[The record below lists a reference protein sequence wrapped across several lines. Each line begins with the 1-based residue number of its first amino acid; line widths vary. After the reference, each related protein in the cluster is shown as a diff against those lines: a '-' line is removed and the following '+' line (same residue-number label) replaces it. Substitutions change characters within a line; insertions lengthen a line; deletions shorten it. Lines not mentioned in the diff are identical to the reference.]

1 MEHACVAWE
10 GAPVDDPRALAMA
23 LDAVDVSGDLV
34 VLAADVL
41 VSQRHLAA
49 GVAMASRRWA
59 RDRAVG
65 RTLGAELMR
74 CLAGSHHI
82 GEAIKAVGL
91 PKGATSGWLVG
102 LGVEQG
108 DLERLMR
115 TFGFEACAPHSMTE
129 QGRARLGLPHE
140 GDLEHLA
147 LGLVAQADLL
157 A

>member
-1 MEHACVAWE
+1 MAWE
-10 GAPVDDPRALAMA
+10 GTPVEDPRALAMA
-23 LDAVDVSGDLV
+23 LDAADVSGDLV

-41 VSQRHLAA
+41 ASERHLAA
-49 GVAMASRRWA
+49 AVSMANRRWT
-59 RDRAVG
+59 RGRAVG

-91 PKGATSGWLVG
+91 SPGATCGWLVG
-102 LGVEQG
+102 LDVQQA
-108 DLERLMR
+108 DLERLLS
-115 TFGFEACAPHSMTE
+115 TFGSNPCAAHRMTAK
-129 QGRARLGLPHE
+129 GRTRLGLPAE
-140 GDLEHLA
+140 GDLEPLA

>member
-10 GAPVDDPRALAMA
+10 GAPVEDPRALAMA

-41 VSQRHLAA
+41 ASERHLAA
-49 GVAMASRRWA
+49 AVSMASRRWV
-59 RDRAVG
+59 RGRAVG

-91 PKGATSGWLVG
+91 SPGATCGWLVG
-102 LGVEQG
+102 LDVQKGDVERV
-108 DLERLMR
+108 LA
-115 TFGFEACAPHSMTE
+115 TFGSNPCAAHTMTTA
-129 QGRARLGLPHE
+129 GRARLGLPAE
-140 GDLEHLA
+140 GDLEPLV

>member
-10 GAPVDDPRALAMA
+10 GAPVEDPRALAMA

-41 VSQRHLAA
+41 ASERHLSAA
-49 GVAMASRRWA
+49 VAMASRRWV
-59 RDRAVG
+59 RGRAVG

-91 PKGATSGWLVG
+91 SPGATSGWLVG
-102 LGVEQG
+102 LDVQQAEVEG
-108 DLERLMR
+108 LLAA
-115 TFGFEACAPHSMTE
+115 FEAHPCAAHAMTAE
-129 QGRARLGLPHE
+129 GRARLGLPAE